1 MAPAI
6 LPATREEAES
16 FDADDPLRPLRD
28 EFDLPDGIIYLDGN
42 SLGPPPKAALRRLR
56 ETSEKEWARGLI
68 KSWNDAGWID
78 LPRSCGAKIARL
90 IGAGEDEVL
99 IADSV
104 SVNIFKLAAA
114 LSAGSSG
121 AIAYHSDE
129 FPTDGY
135 ILQGLSKLTGAPLV
149 KLAAN
154 AKEDTLAA
162 DVRVLV
168 KSVAHYKTAAIADIA
183 AWERAAGEKGAAII
197 WDLSH
202 AAGLLDINLKQAGA
216 RYAVGCGYKYLN
228 GGPGA
233 PAFVYVDRDAAE
245 KLNQPLSG
253 WMGHAAPFDFSEK
266 YTPAPGASRFA
277 CGTPPILSLSALDAA
292 LDLFAGVEMAA
303 IEAKAKTL
311 GDFFL
316 ARCAGLGLESVSPL
330 PSERRGGHVS
340 VRFEHG
346 YEIMQ
351 ALIAHGVIGDFR
363 APDLMRFG
371 FSPMFLSY
379 RDIWDAVE
387 MLKNIFKT
395 QEWRDGKYAARRKV
409 T

>member
-1 MAPAI
+1 MSPAI

-16 FDADDPLRPLRD
+16 FDADDPLRSLRE
-28 EFDLPDGIIYLDGN
+28 EFDLPEGVIYLDGN
-42 SLGPPPKAALRRLR
+42 SLGPPPKGTLRRLR
-56 ETSEKEWARGLI
+56 ETGETQWARGLI

-114 LSAGSSG
+114 LSAGTSG

-135 ILQGLSKLTGAPLV
+135 ILQGLSKLTGALL
-149 KLAAN
+149 KRLAPN
-154 AKEDTLAA
+154 ATESALPAG
-162 DVRVLV
+162 VRVIV

-183 AWERAAGEKGAAII
+183 AWEQAAAQKGAAIV

-245 KLNQPLSG
+245 KLEQPLSG
-253 WMGHAAPFDFSEK
+253 WMGHAAPFDFSEN
-266 YTPAPGASRFA
+266 YAPAPGTARFA

-292 LDLFAGVEMAA
+292 LDLFAGVEMTA

-316 ARCAGLGLESVSPL
+316 TRCVGLGLESVSPP

-346 YEIMQ
+346 YEAMQ

-363 APDLMRFG
+363 TPDLMRFG

-379 RDIWDAVE
+379 RDIWDAAE
-387 MLKNIFKT
+387 TLKNILET
-395 QEWRDGKYAARRKV
+395 QEWREKKYSARRKV